1 MSRSAG
7 RDCDSPA
14 NQPSAAARARR
25 HSLSSWTNTSSGR
38 HATRAAAP
46 LLLHR
51 ATDDRVRHRVG
62 PGLSTLATA
71 GTAGIARAGARR
83 RSSSDYAELPGVQ
96 PAIPFSS
103 LLADALRHAGKNE
116 IQQPSA
122 LRAMAR
128 RGLEP
133 GTPRFSVVRSRY
145 LNPIY
150 FQGIS
155 SLLATSAASAFSRTL
170 RPFAGRYGRRL
181 GPSAFSLA
189 GDLLL
194 RSVIA
199 VAIALVPTSCLAV
212 PPTSAS
218 AARTPGASRGRRR
231 APAAWE
237 GSCLRL
243 DGPWPFAALL
253 GWHLASCGPVVM
265 HDANTARDSC
275 SWARSSLSW
284 PGASSRYAIWQMYD
298 RSRGATFA
306 SWSSVEGR

>member
-181 GPSAFSLA
+181 GPSAF
-189 GDLLL
+189 
-194 RSVIA
+194 RW
-199 VAIALVPTSCLAV
+199 
-212 PPTSAS
+212 
-218 AARTPGASRGRRR
+218 
-231 APAAWE
+231 PA
-237 GSCLRL
+237 
-243 DGPWPFAALL
+243 
-253 GWHLASCGPVVM
+253 
-265 HDANTARDSC
+265 TC
-275 SWARSSLSW
+275 SSARSSRW
-284 PGASSRYAIWQMYD
+284 
-298 RSRGATFA
+298 RSRWCQRAA
-306 SWSSVEGR
+306 SRVRLRARPPLELLELREVGGELLPPGKARACAWTGHGRLPRSSAGISPAAGQ